1 LPTEDEMLRE
11 IVSEFVESIPARLEA
26 MEEALAAEDYEELK
40 RIVHGLKGSG
50 GTAGFACLSEV
61 SAELEVFALE
71 KRGDQAAALLG
82 ELREM
87 EPLIVV

>member
-1 LPTEDEMLRE
+1 MLRE

-26 MEEALAAEDYEELK
+26 MEAALAVEDYEELK
-40 RIVHGLKGSG
+40 RIVHALKGAG

-61 SAELEVFALE
+61 SAELEASALD
-71 KRGDQAAALLG
+71 KRGDQAAALVG